1 MMVMI
6 KRLKNMRTG
15 YIFRRSI
22 ILAAAVLFV
31 FAGEAKLKGLPV
43 MKNFKNY
50 SFKKP
55 DVESVK
61 YTVYAAKVEGETV
74 TKGEIADFIA
84 ETFFDE
90 KGYRVKEIVYNMEG
104 EVDVKISWQYNETA
118 GTVVETRIDKNDKL
132 LARTEY
138 MVNYKF
144 STVIARRY
152 ENVEDLANQITYDNV
167 LRYEELWTE
176 NAKQKKAIF
185 KKTHFD
191 FRDGIAARQSISEQD
206 MEKPYTLYLLLESLT
221 APIDYTWLYDYS
233 EKAFK
238 AANGKTKK
246 EPVYDGS
253 RYEYKAKSKLL
264 SDILYFDKDKKLKNE
279 TNYIYSFDSRK
290 NWTEVIQ
297 KENNSPKFIVI
308 RDIKYRF

>member
-1 MMVMI
+1 MI
-6 KRLKNMRTG
+6 KKLKNMRTG

-22 ILAAAVLFV
+22 MLAAAVLFV

-74 TKGEIADFIA
+74 AKGDIADFIA
-84 ETFFDE
+84 ETFFDD

-104 EVDVKISWQYNETA
+104 KVDVKISWQYNETA
-118 GTVVETRIDKNDKL
+118 GTVVETRFDANDKL
-132 LARTEY
+132 LTRTEY
-138 MVNYKF
+138 LVNFKLN
-144 STVIARRY
+144 TVIARGY
-152 ENVEDLANQITYDNV
+152 EDIEDLANQITYSNV

-176 NAKQKKAIF
+176 NAKRKKVIF

-191 FRDGIAARQSISEQD
+191 FKDGIASKQSISEED
-206 MEKPYTLYLLLESLT
+206 MEKPYTLYLILESLT
-221 APIDYTWLYDYS
+221 APIDYTWLYDYND
-233 EKAFK
+233 KALK
-238 AANGKTKK
+238 ASSGKTKK
-246 EPVYDGS
+246 EPIYDGS

-264 SDILYFDKDKKLKNE
+264 SSILHFDKDKKLKNE
-279 TNYIYSFDSRK
+279 TNYIYTFDSRN

-297 KENNSPKFIVI
+297 KENNSPKFIVQ